1 MNVYLNGYNLPT
13 VTNESFSQQTNEYI
27 PENQNLP
34 ITYSNTIECHNTLV
48 TIEEEMNN
56 FFNSNQKQ
64 KEEAVSVSTEIKSIE
79 TIENDLKEFINMEQQ
94 IESNSTELEQKE
106 KLVEPEE
113 PIKKGGKKFEE
124 ACFSVS
130 ESGSFIVIG
139 RCHEE
144 GKTVEIYSPYTYKY
158 C

>member
-13 VTNESFSQQTNEYI
+13 VTNESFSQQTVQYI
-27 PENQNLP
+27 SENQNLP
-34 ITYSNTIECHNTLV
+34 ITYSNTAECHNPTI

-64 KEEAVSVSTEIKSIE
+64 KEEAVSTETKSIE
-79 TIENDLKEFINMEQQ
+79 TIKNDLKEFINMEQQ
-94 IESNSTELEQKE
+94 IESNSTEIEQKE
-106 KLVEPEE
+106 KQVEPEE

-144 GKTVEIYSPYTYKY
+144 GKTVEIYSPYT
-158 C
+158 